1 MIEKIEVLDKGF
13 VEVLGFLGTDLTVAN
28 SARVSFGKRKNIYD
42 KGDQRLVRF
51 FGKKINIFRLLDIL

>member
-28 SARVSFGKRKNIYD
+28 SARVSFGKRKSKYD
-42 KGDQRLVRF
+42 KD
-51 FGKKINIFRLLDIL
+51 